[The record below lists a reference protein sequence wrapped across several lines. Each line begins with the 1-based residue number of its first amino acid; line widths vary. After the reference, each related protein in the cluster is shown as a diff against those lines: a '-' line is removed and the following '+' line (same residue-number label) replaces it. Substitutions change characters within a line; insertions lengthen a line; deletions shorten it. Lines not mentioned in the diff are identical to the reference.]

1 MASVR
6 QACRPRHQVLTLKC
20 YPQYQKGVV
29 EVKPN
34 PSELSYLLYYLSTR
48 RSKLTKVG
56 AFLTKRVSK
65 DVWRRRLGNVQ
76 VALHILTALIEKCPR
91 DLPIY
96 ARFVLT
102 IIETV
107 LCSNDISMV
116 EDSIATFETFC
127 RHQDI
132 AIIAAEQSLAQ
143 QYREVVRCYAN
154 FADPSSS
161 TYSPTKVSLP
171 VAIRWRNAGLRA
183 IKGVVSSES
192 LAADGGTSLKL
203 ILPVILENLYSE
215 AEDVLVPLK
224 VRLHETDRAE
234 DDATRPRR
242 MSVTTVHTVD
252 TAEGDPALAAQ
263 STADADKQ
271 AEMNARLLALRC
283 LERIIV
289 SGSNRGQI
297 RVAASVALQFI
308 ASKRFPETAIQDQSG
323 AAKEGG
329 NWATSLIELIA
340 NWCPVQV
347 RFVILMAAM
356 DILHETKPTEDALD
370 SSFTI
375 LSVVDWLLKSSVN
388 MIGLSVM
395 DILFGLMHY
404 VSEILSNSG
413 QPGAEDPEKNTESQ
427 IDGAGPITERRK
439 SLLTLLEQCIGDLA
453 THIYYGDQ
461 VADMIRAIL
470 RRFKP
475 TATMDSAAQ
484 SSLATVHEAGVAP
497 PAETT
502 QTGDANGEKTHGD
515 AISHDAAKLTALR
528 AVKAILLV
536 SNLRAPGVASSPESR
551 NQVGIHVWEGTQGLL
566 RDSDQEVRRAYADAF
581 LTWLSLE
588 TNKRDLKVRVD
599 IPKYI
604 KPSSKR
610 DSEQPDKTNRRSTSA
625 PGNQREKVALA
636 AQSTFL
642 RLLHLAIY
650 DAALESPT
658 AESEILLLHLL
669 LASLV
674 EKLGVNAVQY
684 GLPMVLKLQEDLY
697 TSVDLGRFAA
707 RVNIGSLVH
716 GYLLALSE
724 KFNFES
730 THAGVEVRNEIEK
743 RQSKKQWFPKIRLP
757 PAGLD
762 GIPVDQAPSTNDE
775 STSSITLTPFRN
787 VDDLVNGIDDAYRQT
802 ISSPPQSP
810 PTSPPARGFSFPVLN
825 HASVAPQ
832 SKTDSGL
839 PSSVREQMLSA
850 WSRESC
856 LAAVEKES
864 IKTLSINGSRG
875 GTITRNGQANGAAN
889 GSPAGSA
896 SNKHRR
902 MSVPEI
908 SRTSEPS
915 STRGSPVRVTEL
927 RRVLSVNH
935 DTQPRKLS
943 PLRGQLDASN
953 ASVVSSGSESMV
965 SAAFSVYGV
974 DGDGASVQQDG
985 EQTPEEDGVETP
997 RASASEIALSG
1008 NKTPTDPQV
1017 PTLSRVNSEEDIPPV
1032 PPIPPSLSIPG
1043 GFPNDSQRSLVSV
1056 DRPATAPD
1064 TSRQFSVKDKS
1075 EAAQNSRNANLTRN
1089 KSRSNNN
1096 LAAGI
1101 SEVFRGAETNG
1112 SDALDSAQR
1121 AQLRRILDGYLSP
1134 DGSILANGD
1143 RPATAIPASKAPL
1156 GGGYTS
1162 RRQVSGNGIGRPPY

>member
-29 EVKPN
+29 EVIPN

-102 IIETV
+102 VIETV
-107 LCSNDISMV
+107 LQSNDISMV
-116 EDSIATFETFC
+116 EDSVATFETFC
-127 RHQDI
+127 QHQDI
-132 AIIAAEQSLAQ
+132 ALIAAEQTLAQ
-143 QYREVVRCYAN
+143 QYREVVRSYAS
-154 FADPSSS
+154 FADPASS

-192 LAADGGTSLKL
+192 LAADGGTSLQL

-215 AEDVLVPLK
+215 KEDVLIQLK
-224 VRLHETDRAE
+224 QMLQDSEKVENEGTRL
-234 DDATRPRR
+234 PRR
-242 MSVTTVHTVD
+242 MSVATVHTVD
-252 TAEGDPALAAQ
+252 TVEGDPTSAAQ
-263 STADADKQ
+263 STADADKK
-271 AEMNARLLALRC
+271 AEMDARLLALRC
-283 LERIIV
+283 LEKIIV

-297 RVAASVALQFI
+297 RLAASVTLQFI
-308 ASKRFPETAIQDQSG
+308 AGKRFPQASRGESSTG
-323 AAKEGG
+323 KNVG

-347 RFVILMAAM
+347 RFVILVAAM
-356 DILHETKPTEDALD
+356 DILHDMKPTEDALD
-370 SSFTI
+370 SSYTI

-395 DILFGLMHY
+395 DVQFGLSRY
-404 VSEILSNSG
+404 ISAVLSTTNQTKGANQEKTDEYQGVGGVSISP
-413 QPGAEDPEKNTESQ
+413 Q
-427 IDGAGPITERRK
+427 RRN
-439 SLLTLLEQCIGDLA
+439 LLTLLEHCIGDLA

-470 RRFKP
+470 KRFKP
-475 TATMDSAAQ
+475 SANIDSAAQ
-484 SSLATVHEAGVAP
+484 SSLATVHETGVSP
-497 PAETT
+497 TAETS
-502 QTGDANGEKTHGD
+502 QTGEITGEK
-515 AISHDAAKLTALR
+515 AQAESFSHAAAKVTALR
-528 AVKAILLV
+528 AVKAILMV
-536 SNLRAPGVASSPESR
+536 STLRAPSTSTASETR
-551 NQVGIHVWEGTQGLL
+551 NKVGIHVWEGTQGLL
-566 RDSDQEVRRAYADAF
+566 RDSDPQVRRAYADAF

-588 TNKRDLKVRVD
+588 TNKHDLNARVE

-604 KPSSKR
+604 KPASKR
-610 DSEQPDKTNRRSTSA
+610 DTEQRDKLNRRSTSA

-650 DAALESPT
+650 DAALENPT
-658 AESEILLLHLL
+658 VESDVLVFHLL
-669 LASLV
+669 LTSLV
-674 EKLGVNAVQY
+674 ENLGVNAAQY
-684 GLPMVLKLQEDLY
+684 GLPMVLKLQEDLF
-697 TSVDLGRFAA
+697 TSVDLGSFAA
-707 RVNIGSLVH
+707 RVNIGSLVL
-716 GYLLALSE
+716 GYLSAVSE
-724 KFNFES
+724 KFNLES
-730 THAGVEVRNEIEK
+730 THAGVEIRNEIEK
-743 RQSKKQWFPKIRLP
+743 RQSKSQYFSKIRLP
-757 PAGLD
+757 PTALD
-762 GIPVDQAPSTNDE
+762 GIAVDEQMPTNEDSAPPA
-775 STSSITLTPFRN
+775 TLTPFRN
-787 VDDLVNGIDDAYRQT
+787 VDDL
-802 ISSPPQSP
+802 SP

-825 HASVAPQ
+825 HASVAAPTQ
-832 SKTDSGL
+832 PNSGL
-839 PSSVREQMLSA
+839 PSAVKEQMLSS

-864 IKTLSINGSRG
+864 IKTLSISGSRG
-875 GTITRNGQANGAAN
+875 GTMARASQGNGLAN

-896 SNKHRR
+896 SNKNRR
-902 MSVPEI
+902 TSVPEI

-935 DTQPRKLS
+935 DSQPRKLS
-943 PLRGQLDASN
+943 PLRDQLDTSN
-953 ASVVSSGSESMV
+953 ESVVSSGSESMV
-965 SAAFSVYGV
+965 SGSFSVSEV
-974 DGDGASVQQDG
+974 DGEGFQQDG
-985 EQTPEEDGVETP
+985 DQTPEEEGVETP

-1008 NKTPTDPQV
+1008 EKPIRDNNE
-1017 PTLSRVNSEEDIPPV
+1017 PTLSRVNSDEDIPPV
-1032 PPIPPSLSIPG
+1032 PPIPPTLHIPG
-1043 GFPNDSQRSLVSV
+1043 GFPNDSQRSLISI
-1056 DRPATAPD
+1056 DRPSTAPD
-1064 TSRQFSVKDKS
+1064 VSRQSSVQSKS
-1075 EAAQNSRNANLTRN
+1075 GPNSRNAHLTRN

-1112 SDALDSAQR
+1112 TDSLDHAQKDH
-1121 AQLRRILDGYLSP
+1121 LRRILDGYLSP
-1134 DGSILANGD
+1134 DGSMLANGD
-1143 RPATAIPASKAPL
+1143 RPATAVPASKSL
-1156 GGGYTS
+1156 VGGGYNS
-1162 RRQVSGNGIGRPPY
+1162 RRHVSGGGIGRPPY

>member
-29 EVKPN
+29 EVIPN

-102 IIETV
+102 VIETV
-107 LCSNDISMV
+107 LRSNDISMV
-116 EDSIATFETFC
+116 EDSVATFETFC
-127 RHQDI
+127 QHQDI
-132 AIIAAEQSLAQ
+132 ALIAAEQTLAQ
-143 QYREVVRCYAN
+143 QYREVVRSYAS
-154 FADPSSS
+154 FADPASS

-192 LAADGGTSLKL
+192 LAADGGASLQL

-215 AEDVLVPLK
+215 KEDVLIQLK
-224 VRLHETDRAE
+224 QMLHDSEKVENDG
-234 DDATRPRR
+234 TRPPRR
-242 MSVTTVHTVD
+242 MSVATVHTVD
-252 TAEGDPALAAQ
+252 TVEGDPTSAAQ
-263 STADADKQ
+263 STADADKK
-271 AEMNARLLALRC
+271 AEMDARLLALRC
-283 LERIIV
+283 LEKIIV

-297 RVAASVALQFI
+297 RLAASVTLQFI
-308 ASKRFPETAIQDQSG
+308 AGKRFPQATRGESSTE
-323 AAKEGG
+323 KNVG

-347 RFVILMAAM
+347 RFIILVAAM
-356 DILHETKPTEDALD
+356 DILHDMKPTEDALD

-395 DILFGLMHY
+395 DVLFGLIRY
-404 VSEILSNSG
+404 ISAILSTTN
-413 QPGAEDPEKNTESQ
+413 QTRGANQEKTDEYQ
-427 IDGAGPITERRK
+427 GDAGVSISPQRRN
-439 SLLTLLEQCIGDLA
+439 LLTLLEHCIGDLA

-470 RRFKP
+470 KRFKP
-475 TATMDSAAQ
+475 SANIDSAAQ
-484 SSLATVHEAGVAP
+484 SSLATVHETGVSP
-497 PAETT
+497 TAETT
-502 QTGDANGEKTHGD
+502 QTGEVTGEK
-515 AISHDAAKLTALR
+515 AQAESFSHATAKVTALR
-528 AVKAILLV
+528 AVKAILMV
-536 SNLRAPGVASSPESR
+536 STLRAPSTSSASESR

-566 RDSDQEVRRAYADAF
+566 RDSDPHVRRAYADAF

-588 TNKRDLKVRVD
+588 TNKHDLKVRVE

-604 KPSSKR
+604 KPTSKR
-610 DSEQPDKTNRRSTSA
+610 DTEQPDKLNRRSTSA

-650 DAALESPT
+650 DAALENPT
-658 AESEILLLHLL
+658 VESDILVFHLL
-669 LASLV
+669 LTSLV
-674 EKLGVNAVQY
+674 ENLGVNAAQY
-684 GLPMVLKLQEDLY
+684 GLPMVLKLQEDLF
-697 TSVDLGRFAA
+697 TSVDLGSFAA
-707 RVNIGSLVH
+707 RVNVGSLVL
-716 GYLLALSE
+716 GYLSAVSE
-724 KFNFES
+724 KFNLQS
-730 THAGVEVRNEIEK
+730 THAGVEIRNEIEK
-743 RQSKKQWFPKIRLP
+743 RQSKSQYFSKIKLP
-757 PAGLD
+757 PTTLD
-762 GIPVDQAPSTNDE
+762 GIVVDEKMPTNEDSAPSV
-775 STSSITLTPFRN
+775 TLTPFRN
-787 VDDLVNGIDDAYRQT
+787 VDDLVNGIDEAYRQS

-825 HASVAPQ
+825 HASVAAQTKP
-832 SKTDSGL
+832 DSGL
-839 PSSVREQMLSA
+839 PSPVKEQMLSS

-864 IKTLSINGSRG
+864 IKTLSISGSRG
-875 GTITRNGQANGAAN
+875 GTMARASQGNGVAN

-902 MSVPEI
+902 TSVPEI

-935 DTQPRKLS
+935 DSQPRKLS

-953 ASVVSSGSESMV
+953 ESVVSSGSESMV
-965 SAAFSVYGV
+965 SGSFSVSEV
-974 DGDGASVQQDG
+974 DGEGFQQDG
-985 EQTPEEDGVETP
+985 DQTPEEDGVETP

-1008 NKTPTDPQV
+1008 EKPIRDNNEQ
-1017 PTLSRVNSEEDIPPV
+1017 TLSRVNSDEDIPPV
-1032 PPIPPSLSIPG
+1032 PPIPPTLHIPG
-1043 GFPNDSQRSLVSV
+1043 GFPNDSQRSLISI
-1056 DRPATAPD
+1056 DRPSTAPD
-1064 TSRQFSVKDKS
+1064 VSRQSSVQSKS
-1075 EAAQNSRNANLTRN
+1075 GPNSRNAHLNRN

-1101 SEVFRGAETNG
+1101 SEVFRDAETNG
-1112 SDALDSAQR
+1112 TDSLDHAQTDH
-1121 AQLRRILDGYLSP
+1121 LRRILDGYLSP
-1134 DGSILANGD
+1134 DGSMLTNGD
-1143 RPATAIPASKAPL
+1143 RPATAVPASKSL
-1156 GGGYTS
+1156 VGGGYNT
-1162 RRQVSGNGIGRPPY
+1162 RRHVSGGGIGRPPY